1 VQVCNF
7 EGNFVTFLYFFCIFY
22 CLIVVMGDESTPPDE
37 LKPNIVEPID
47 LKSNID
53 QPEETVPCLSNIPQP
68 ELHVVV
74 ASVTFATNE
83 KYKAFPQIPR
93 TQ

>member
-7 EGNFVTFLYFFCIFY
+7 EGNFVTFLYFFCIFD

-47 LKSNID
+47 LK
-53 QPEETVPCLSNIPQP
+53 
-68 ELHVVV
+68 
-74 ASVTFATNE
+74 
-83 KYKAFPQIPR
+83 
-93 TQ
+93 